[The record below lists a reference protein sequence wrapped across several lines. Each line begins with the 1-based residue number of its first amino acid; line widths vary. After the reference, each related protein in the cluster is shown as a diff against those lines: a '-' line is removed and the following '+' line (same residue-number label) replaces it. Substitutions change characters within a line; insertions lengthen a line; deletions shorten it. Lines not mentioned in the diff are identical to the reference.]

1 LKENEYQTTLTF
13 ALNHPFTPLDPSTPL
28 SMKVHRLTHFWAW
41 RAYFLMLPA
50 VSIVTVLF
58 GGGLLLALLQ
68 SLGVIGL
75 LSSGQPT
82 LAAYQAV
89 LSNPEFLRSLS
100 LSLYLAIL
108 TTGLSTVLSIG
119 LALLLRNT
127 GRWASFACQVTLPI
141 PHLVG
146 VVGMLLL
153 LSPSGLL
160 SRMLYTLGLIQSD
173 QDFPLLVND
182 AANIGVLLHFLWKE
196 IPFMTLIFL
205 SILRGIDPAYEMQ
218 SRVLGASPWQC
229 FWHVTLPMLKS
240 GILSS
245 SLIVFG
251 FVFGSFEV
259 PFLLGSTRPR
269 TLPVLVYR
277 AFTDTDLS
285 KRSEAVALGLILS
298 AISLLILV
306 AYSWLTADR
315 RSHQSSIRQ
324 SSLR

>member
-1 LKENEYQTTLTF
+1 MARGNGLVREGR
-13 ALNHPFTPLDPSTPL
+13 L
-28 SMKVHRLTHFWAW
+28 SIKWQ
-41 RAYFLMLPA
+41 AYLLMLPA
-50 VSIVTVLF
+50 VSLIVVLF

-75 LSSGQPT
+75 LSQGRPT
-82 LAAYQAV
+82 LAAYQAA
-89 LSNPEFLRSLS
+89 LDNPEFLRSLA
-100 LSLYLAIL
+100 LSLYIATIA
-108 TTGLSTVLSIG
+108 TGLSTILSVG
-119 LALLLRNT
+119 LALLLRT
-127 GRWASFACQVTLPI
+127 AGRWASFACQITLPI

-153 LSPSGLL
+153 LSPSGML
-160 SRMLYTLGLIQSD
+160 SRILYVLGWIQSD

-182 AANIGVLLHFLWKE
+182 AANLGVLLNFLWKE

-205 SILRGIDPAYEMQ
+205 AILRGIDPAYEMQ
-218 SRVLGASPWQC
+218 ARALGASPWRC
-229 FWHVTLPMLKS
+229 FWDVTLPMLKS

-251 FVFGSFEV
+251 FIFGSFEV

-285 KRSEAVALGLILS
+285 RRPEAVALGLILS
-298 AISLLILV
+298 VISILISV
-306 AYSWLTADR
+306 AYLRITSDS
-315 RSHQSSIRQ
+315 RSRPSSQ
-324 SSLR
+324 LSL